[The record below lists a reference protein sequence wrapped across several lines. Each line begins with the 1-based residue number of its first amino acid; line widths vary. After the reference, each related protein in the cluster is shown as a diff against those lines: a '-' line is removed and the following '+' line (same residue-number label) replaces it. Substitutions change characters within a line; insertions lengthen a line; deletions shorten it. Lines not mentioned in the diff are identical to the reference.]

1 MVKVPARGRRIPRMP
16 SVTDEAAVKLRTD
29 PAPGGYRE
37 LAALAIPL
45 MISAGTQ
52 SLMHIVDRVLLA
64 WYSPAA
70 MAAALPAGILFW
82 TVLSLPFGVAQ
93 YVNTFVAQYAGAGRK
108 ERVSASVW
116 QGAYFAVL
124 AGSILSAAAPLGP
137 LLFQWINH
145 EPLIAAYEGEYFFWL
160 CFGAIPAL
168 LTAALSCFFSGQGR
182 TTVVS
187 LVNISGVI
195 ANIVL
200 DWLLIFGPGPFPRW
214 GVAGAAIA
222 TNLANCI
229 CVLIYILLLLSPGIQ
244 REFRFLAAWRPDL
257 PLFRRMMRYGL
268 PSGYNLFID
277 IAGFAAFIM
286 IIGKLGPT
294 ELAATNIAFNLNTL
308 AFIPV
313 LGMSIAVSTL
323 VGQRI
328 GERRPDIAA
337 KTAVRGFII
346 AGCFMLSF
354 GLIYLLL
361 PEFLI
366 RPYESDAELSKSGAT
381 FDQIRTTTVVL
392 LRFVALYSFFDAMAI
407 IFGSAVRAAGDTLFS
422 MIFTLCGSLL
432 LLVLPTYWLWSQS
445 ELTLIRAWIFCSAY
459 VIVLGLGFYARFLQG
474 RWKTMHVIEHVPNDL
489 TNNDDSIVPKESPE
503 LAGMA

>member
-1 MVKVPARGRRIPRMP
+1 M
-16 SVTDEAAVKLRTD
+16 TDEAISQPRTE
-29 PAPGGYRE
+29 PAAGGYRE
-37 LAALAIPL
+37 LATLAIPL

-82 TVLSLPFGVAQ
+82 AVLSLPFGVAQ

-116 QGAYFAVL
+116 QGAYFSIL
-124 AGSILSAAAPLGP
+124 AGGILSVTALLGP
-137 LLFQWINH
+137 LIFQWIGH
-145 EPLIAAYEGEYFFWL
+145 DPVIAKYEGEYFFWL
-160 CFGAIPAL
+160 CFGSIPAL

-182 TTVVS
+182 MTVVS
-187 LVNISGVI
+187 LVNIGGVI
-195 ANIVL
+195 VNIFL

-222 TNLANCI
+222 TNLASCF
-229 CVLIYILLLLSPGIQ
+229 CVLIYVGLLLTPSIE
-244 REFRFLAAWRPDL
+244 REFRFLAAWRPDAS
-257 PLFRRMMRYGL
+257 LFRRMMRYGL

-328 GERRPDIAA
+328 GEQRPDIAA
-337 KTAVRGFII
+337 KTAIRGFII
-346 AGCFMLSF
+346 SACFMLSF
-354 GLIYLLL
+354 GAIYLLL
-361 PEFLI
+361 PDLLI
-366 RPYESDAELSKSGAT
+366 RPYEGQAEQVDSNVT
-381 FDQIRTTTVVL
+381 FDQIRATTVLL

-422 MIFTLCGSLL
+422 MIFTLCSSSL
-432 LLVLPTYWLWSQS
+432 LLVLPTYWLWLQS
-445 ELTLIRAWIFCSAY
+445 ELTLMRAWMFCSAY

-474 RWKTMHVIEHVPNDL
+474 RWKTMRVIEHVPDDL
-489 TNNDDSIVPKESPE
+489 TNANDAHMLAEPTA
-503 LAGMA
+503 LAGSA